1 MKVKTKIGEIETIE
15 LEHVGPRTKYWAEA
29 LQDLARLD
37 EILCVLGTALEEAY
51 RTGAVNAILSI
62 KFRKGDIVDAEAT
75 VITQGDPEGSGEAEG
90 PEPEQPDDS
99 GDGSGPV
106 EPPAEAADVP
116 GRDSEGPGQQPI
128 DAEKVEETP

>member
-1 MKVKTKIGEIETIE
+1 MKIKTKIGEIETIE
-15 LEHVGPRTKYWAEA
+15 LEQVGPRTKYWAEA

-62 KFRKGDIVDAEAT
+62 KFKKGDIIDAEAT
-75 VITQGDPEGSGEAEG
+75 VIVEAGGEAGGAAEG

-99 GDGSGPV
+99 GDAGRSP

-116 GRDSEGPGQQPI
+116 GCSAEGSGGESQH
-128 DAEKVEETP
+128 AEKVEETP